1 MKLSESTVT
10 FLKNYATINQSLEF
24 LLLEYQRLNNKNKK
38 GRINKVEK
46 DTLLKLKK
54 FLGKNK

>member
-1 MKLSESTVT
+1 MSE
-10 FLKNYATINQSLEF
+10 KINQSLEF